1 MQKNT
6 AFGLARK
13 VFDLGQFVAGF
24 VLLSFVH
31 GLFHQSI
38 RSSTFCEWNTNKVEW
53 GECIYAYESS
63 WRTLVPHN
71 FYLHSSIV
79 QYIPQKMG
87 SKGVDHVA
95 IIVTIG
101 NSWLFA
107 EIFTAAGA
115 YNERPQLT
123 QFGCRTDR
131 SGLITATRWIS
142 LLNQLQW
149 GTPSFNAG
157 DIFAMIAAS
166 LVAIVERSIS
176 LRNMLKLF
184 WI

>member
-1 MQKNT
+1 MDYFINQSEVPLFVNGILIKLSGES
-6 AFGLARK
+6 AFMLMSLLGELLCLTTFTFIPLLYRVDIRK
-13 VFDLGQFVAGF
+13 LMKCCA
-24 VLLSFVH
+24 
-31 GLFHQSI
+31 I
-38 RSSTFCEWNTNKVEW
+38 PEE
-53 GECIYAYESS
+53 E
-63 WRTLVPHN
+63 
-71 FYLHSSIV
+71 SIV
-79 QYIPQKMG
+79 NNQYIPQKMG